1 MDVKLVKF
9 ILMLLPLDMITLR
22 ILLQMFVVSKV
33 KLDLRLRVTPG
44 FWATGTTR
52 TATQPKQYLYVLLCQ
67 QSFKKVVSYLASG
80 VGLEG
85 IL

>member
-1 MDVKLVKF
+1 VKLVKF

-33 KLDLRLRVTPG
+33 KLDLRLRVTPE

-52 TATQPKQYLYVLLCQ
+52 TATQLKQYLYVLLCQ
-67 QSFKKVVSYLASG
+67 RSFKKVVSYLANG